1 MILCHIF
8 VTVTVTYM
16 NVKDSR
22 IIILLLIYFKNY
34 IINILYNIIL
44 KSFIFFYMS
53 HDHVTVTMTCVTP
66 LSGGMTVVTVMY
78 NISYNSNSNSKSQI
92 KIKIK

>member
-22 IIILLLIYFKNY
+22 IILLLLIYFKNY
-34 IINILYNIIL
+34 MINILYNIIIL

-53 HDHVTVTMTCVTP
+53 HDHMTP
-66 LSGGMTVVTVMY
+66 LSWGMTVVTVIY
-78 NISYNSNSNSKSQI
+78 NISYNSNSNSKS
-92 KIKIK
+92 

>member
-16 NVKDSR
+16 DVKDSR

-34 IINILYNIIL
+34 MINILYNIIIL

-53 HDHVTVTMTCVTP
+53 HDRMTP
-66 LSGGMTVVTVMY
+66 LSWGMTVVTVIY
-78 NISYNSNSNSKSQI
+78 NISYNSNSNSKS
-92 KIKIK
+92 